1 MTRLHKSTLTPAL
14 DHPGYIFRFQ
24 RFDIRQGRR
33 STTSVSASN
42 WGLCFCF
49 RVGAILVISDGHDGQ
64 EEGLTAPI
72 HNGNI
77 PLLGSSSLAEILDC
91 TLCSQS
97 FLDVR
102 SKEIPAS
109 FIPASTVFQDTR
121 MGWTTWYTNW
131 ALDCRAISILLVSV
145 ALAQLEMDMTDMVCA
160 ARSTGSHE
168 GS

>member
-1 MTRLHKSTLTPAL
+1 MRLHKSTRTPTL
-14 DHPGYIFRFQ
+14 DHPSYIFRFQ

-33 STTSVSASN
+33 SITSFAASDRR
-42 WGLCFCF
+42 LYHCL
-49 RVGAILVISDGHDGQ
+49 RVGAILVISDGQDGQ
-64 EEGLTAPI
+64 EKGLTAPI

-91 TLCSQS
+91 TLLSHS
-97 FLDVR
+97 FFDVR
-102 SKEIPAS
+102 SNAIPAS
-109 FIPASTVFQDTR
+109 FSPASTVSQDTR
-121 MGWTTWYTNW
+121 IGWTTWYTNW

-145 ALAQLEMDMTDMVCA
+145 ALEKLEMDMTDMVCA